1 MSGDNLHGKQPIKFY
16 SEELTIT
23 KLLLIKKH
31 FKFKYEGNSSANIEQ
46 KYFELKKLLGDQKL
60 NSNLIIF
67 IKNIGYF

>member
-31 FKFKYEGNSSANIEQ
+31 FNFKYESKYSLNSDQN
-46 KYFELKKLLGDQKL
+46 YFELKKLLTD
-60 NSNLIIF
+60 
-67 IKNIGYF
+67 

>member
-31 FKFKYEGNSSANIEQ
+31 FNFKFESKYPVNSDQ
-46 KYFELKKLLGDQKL
+46 KYFELKKLLAE
-60 NSNLIIF
+60 
-67 IKNIGYF
+67 

>member
-31 FKFKYEGNSSANIEQ
+31 FNFKYESKSLVNSDQN
-46 KYFELKKLLGDQKL
+46 YFELKKLLSEL
-60 NSNLIIF
+60 NAF
-67 IKNIGYF
+67 

>member
-31 FKFKYEGNSSANIEQ
+31 FNFKYECKSQVNSEQ
-46 KYFELKKLLGDQKL
+46 KYFELKKLLTD
-60 NSNLIIF
+60 
-67 IKNIGYF
+67 